1 MLAYNTDFEIQVPG
15 EVFKQ
20 LVSLK
25 IPLEIRH
32 ILFFQRGDQ
41 LTHYAKLPS
50 PDRCKPVK
58 EPCDV
63 MLVFS
68 NQKGQ
73 PMKSEW

>member
-1 MLAYNTDFEIQVPG
+1 MPLKKPIECGKIVLG
-15 EVFKQ
+15 E
-20 LVSLK
+20 
-25 IPLEIRH
+25 
-32 ILFFQRGDQ
+32 RGDQ
-41 LTHYAKLPS
+41 LAHHTKLPPS
-50 PDRCKPVK
+50 DRGKPVK